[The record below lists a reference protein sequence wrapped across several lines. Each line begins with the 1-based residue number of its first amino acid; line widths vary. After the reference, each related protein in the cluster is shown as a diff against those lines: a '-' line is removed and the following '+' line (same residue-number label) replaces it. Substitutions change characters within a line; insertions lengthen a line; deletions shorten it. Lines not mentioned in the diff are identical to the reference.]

1 MVRWFQIAHKG
12 PMLLMTIFGDFSQF
26 SAKPLAFILT
36 TKVIIIF
43 NQVAAF

>member
-1 MVRWFQIAHKG
+1 
-12 PMLLMTIFGDFSQF
+12 MLLMTIFGDFSQF